1 MKVKFFL
8 QEKHGVTFKVEKD
21 NSPLPPK
28 ALIWL
33 LKTIFV
39 DHFP

>member
-8 QEKHGVTFKVEKD
+8 QEKHGVTFKVKKD
-21 NSPLPPK
+21 KCPLPPK